1 MEELREKAKNYAEEN
16 LINVIK
22 EAFAKVYAD
31 GYHDGYK
38 DRENEIPVDLR
49 KEHTMFVDLGLP
61 SGTLWSADYEK
72 SEDDILFVPYI
83 RAQEFDIPT
92 EEQWNEL
99 VEHCRWQGNYSST
112 GMTFYGVTCIGPNG
126 NSIEFCSKGYLKDE
140 KQVGHINYGGGE
152 VYFWIHDEEE
162 NNTHEKKVIS
172 IKDKGLEREPS
183 IELIQ
188 LFSGYKCPIR
198 LVKTQKQ

>member
-1 MEELREKAKNYAEEN
+1 MRF
-16 LINVIK
+16 NVIK

-92 EEQWNEL
+92 EEQWDE
-99 VEHCRWQGNYSST
+99 VCRYCRFENDKI
-112 GMTFYGVTCIGPNG
+112 IGPSG
-126 NSIEFCSKGYLKDE
+126 ERIGYGWAPAGYQIYNLGEGCEEGKNMFWLK
-140 KQVGHINYGGGE
+140 GE
-152 VYFWIHDEEE
+152 VDTE
-162 NNTHEKKVIS
+162 NTAPTMLYD
-172 IKDKGLEREPS
+172 IKREDKTEFV
-183 IELIQ
+183 
-188 LFSGYKCPIR
+188 FSHVKGTSRHFTGFKLPIF
-198 LVKTQKQ
+198 LVKNKE